1 MRHALRPARA
11 GSGVLR
17 AVTEL
22 TIYEVKR
29 CSTCRKLASLLHERG
44 VEYHG
49 IEYHEV
55 GLGEDEIRA
64 LVRKSGLRPR
74 DLLRLREPLVDELGL
89 RDADGVSDDELV
101 ALMASHPR
109 LLQRPIAVRGERAVL
124 ARPVERVLELLD

>member
-1 MRHALRPARA
+1 MAD
-11 GSGVLR
+11 
-17 AVTEL
+17 L
-22 TIYEVKR
+22 TIYEVSS

-49 IEYHEV
+49 IEYHDV
-55 GLGEDEIRA
+55 GLGEEEIRELA
-64 LVRKSGLRPR
+64 RKSGLRPR

-89 RDADGVSDDELV
+89 RDGDGVSDDELV
-101 ALMASHPR
+101 ALMASHPK

>member
-1 MRHALRPARA
+1 
-11 GSGVLR
+11 
-17 AVTEL
+17 VTEL
-22 TIYEVKR
+22 TIYEVKS

-64 LVRKSGLRPR
+64 LLRKSGLRPR

-89 RDADGVSDDELV
+89 RDEEGVSDDELV
-101 ALMASHPR
+101 ALMAAHPK
-109 LLQRPIAVRGERAVL
+109 LLQRPVAVRGERALL